1 MTIDEK
7 IQYDINR
14 ETAEISPS
22 LSVKLDKYEY
32 VTGEE
37 KLLFDQSRIIEQL
50 KLTYS
55 PLGKASEK
63 LTKKIGDQGK
73 KQKKNINTKKKYGDG
88 FKILTPQQKL
98 QRLPIALAQVKAGN
112 TSENLLNEITQ
123 IINSLYPAKEIT
135 KKVYNNIMISIKVYY
150 KMNNIFMNSKIVK
163 HLILTGYYS
172 TLQIK

>member
-37 KLLFDQSRIIEQL
+37 KLLFDQSRIIEQS

-55 PLGKASEK
+55 SLGKASEK
-63 LTKKIGDQGK
+63 LTKTIGDQGK
-73 KQKKNINTKKKYGDG
+73 IQKKIWRRFQNINSSTK
-88 FKILTPQQKL
+88 
-98 QRLPIALAQVKAGN
+98 V
-112 TSENLLNEITQ
+112 
-123 IINSLYPAKEIT
+123 
-135 KKVYNNIMISIKVYY
+135 
-150 KMNNIFMNSKIVK
+150 SKITNSICTSK
-163 HLILTGYYS
+163 S
-172 TLQIK
+172 M

>member
-14 ETAEISPS
+14 ETAEISLS

-73 KQKKNINTKKKYGDG
+73 KQKKI
-88 FKILTPQQKL
+88 
-98 QRLPIALAQVKAGN
+98 
-112 TSENLLNEITQ
+112 
-123 IINSLYPAKEIT
+123 
-135 KKVYNNIMISIKVYY
+135 
-150 KMNNIFMNSKIVK
+150 
-163 HLILTGYYS
+163 
-172 TLQIK
+172 

>member
-63 LTKKIGDQGK
+63 LTKKLETK
-73 KQKKNINTKKKYGDG
+73 EKNKKKYKYKK
-88 FKILTPQQKL
+88 KIWRRFQ
-98 QRLPIALAQVKAGN
+98 N
-112 TSENLLNEITQ
+112 
-123 IINSLYPAKEIT
+123 INSST
-135 KKVYNNIMISIKVYY
+135 KA
-150 KMNNIFMNSKIVK
+150 SKI
-163 HLILTGYYS
+163 TNS
-172 TLQIK
+172 TCTSKSR